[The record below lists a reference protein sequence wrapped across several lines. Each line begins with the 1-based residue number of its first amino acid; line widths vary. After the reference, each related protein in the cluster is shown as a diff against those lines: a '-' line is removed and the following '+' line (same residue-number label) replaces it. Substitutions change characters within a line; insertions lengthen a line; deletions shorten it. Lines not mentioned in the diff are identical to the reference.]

1 MKDEKLCFTCEYNN
15 QDEEIQFDK
24 NGRYEIKSKCYTCW
38 NNGVKKNYMEKESV
52 NENEDR

>member
-1 MKDEKLCFTCEYNN
+1 MKDDKLCFTCEYNT

-38 NNGVKKNYMEKESV
+38 NNGVKKNYMEKESN
-52 NENEDR
+52 NEEND